1 MLAYRSKFKKFTKP
15 KQKKQSDVIRSN
27 CNWSK
32 YQLAVFDNVTNGGGH
47 TVVEACPGSGKTT
60 TLIESLFHIPQKYL
74 TDRKTLAT
82 AYNTS
87 IANVLNQKAPVGVVV
102 KTTHGL
108 GFATCRYHW
117 GSVYDIKGPA
127 NVDKDNKAIYNL
139 AQDILGKH
147 SSLRLCNSLVEAV
160 DMAKTVLA
168 DDFDRIVNVIDDYNI
183 DLAGLSVEDFANIT
197 LKLMETTRESPLT
210 LNGRSV
216 ISFTDMIWLPHANGW
231 MPPEKYDRII
241 LDEAQDQSPARTELV
256 LNALAYGGRLLA
268 AGDPRQAINA
278 WCGSDIDSLPNLVSE
293 LKAGVLP
300 LSISYRLPL
309 SVIELAREINP
320 DIEPATNAIEGNVSS
335 IEADEIYHN
344 LSPGDVFLSRLNYPL
359 IKACFGLVA
368 RGKKANI
375 QGRDLFNRFVY
386 RINCWQPS
394 TIEDLRKSIVDWHG
408 AITLR
413 LLEAGKTSTLIDDEA
428 KSLLEFT
435 RHASTISEV
444 HKTMLAFFS
453 DEINNSLIKLSSV
466 HRAKGLEWDNVY
478 MLNNTF
484 HPERGGE
491 EKNIY
496 YVSITRSKE
505 NLTFVEGKLPE

>member
-1 MLAYRSKFKKFTKP
+1 MLAYRKKFRKFSKP
-15 KQKKQSDVIRSN
+15 KKKQVVERPN
-27 CNWSK
+27 CAWNK
-32 YQLAVFDNVTNGGGH
+32 CQLAVFDNVSNDNGH
-47 TVVEACPGSGKTT
+47 TIVESGPGSGKTT
-60 TLIESLFHIPQKYL
+60 TLVEALFHIPQKYL
-74 TDRKTLAT
+74 ADRRTLAT

-87 IANVLNQKAPVGVVV
+87 IAQILDQRAPIGTVV

-108 GFATCRYHW
+108 GFATCRYYW

-127 NVDKDNKAIYNL
+127 NVDKDNKALYN
-139 AQDILGKH
+139 ATHEMLGKH
-147 SSLRLCNSLVEAV
+147 SSLRRCNAFVEAV

-168 DDFDRIVNVIDDYNI
+168 DDYDAIIDVINDYNI
-183 DLAGLSVEDFANIT
+183 DLADIAIDDFADVV
-197 LKLMETTRESPLT
+197 LKLMALTREAPLT

-231 MPPEKYDRII
+231 MPPEKYDRIL

-256 LNALAYGGRLLA
+256 LNALAYGGRLLG

-278 WCGSDIDSLPNLVSE
+278 WAGSDIDSLPNLIRE
-293 LKAGVLP
+293 LNAKVLP

-320 DIEPATNAIEGNVSS
+320 DIEAAPNAIEGRVST
-335 IEADEIYHN
+335 IEAENIYN
-344 LSPGDVFLSRLNYPL
+344 DLMPGDAFLSRLNYPL
-359 IKACFGLVA
+359 IKGCFGLVA
-368 RGKKANI
+368 RGKRANI
-375 QGRDLFNRFVY
+375 QGRDLANRLIW

-394 TIEDLRKSIVDWHG
+394 AIEDLRKSIVNWHG
-408 AITLR
+408 EITLR
-413 LLEAGKTSTLIDDEA
+413 LLDAGRKSTVIDDEA

-435 RHASTISEV
+435 RHASNISEV
-444 HKTMLAFFS
+444 HKTILNFFS
-453 DEINNSLIKLSSV
+453 DEIDNSLIKLSSV

-491 EKNIY
+491 EENIH
-496 YVSITRSKE
+496 YVALTRTKE
-505 NLTFVEGKLPE
+505 NLTFVDGKLPD